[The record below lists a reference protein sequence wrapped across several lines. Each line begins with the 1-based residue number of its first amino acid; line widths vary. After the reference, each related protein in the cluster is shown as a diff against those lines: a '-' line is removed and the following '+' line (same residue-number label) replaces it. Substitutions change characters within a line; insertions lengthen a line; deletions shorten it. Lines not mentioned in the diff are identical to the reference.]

1 MALRNLRSD
10 LAAGDLATPEAAGLT
25 FGKGTAY
32 DRPDQE
38 FSREPFI
45 KAGLDFQLSDSSINT
60 FTDGFIRGGAVYS
73 TERRI
78 EDGQRIGRFF
88 ISGRG
93 ISFLA
98 KQVGLQKSNP
108 KISEPVSNRSDANQR
123 TYNPLGI
130 NTLTQ
135 VGLQGTGTHL
145 KREGFNPFANKGYID
160 DDRFLANYKKDKNT
174 NRLLYLYDNHI
185 LLPQSE
191 EEKGPKTAFGRAIQS
206 VVSFF
211 KGPGEPLYSY
221 YGGPDSTYG
230 IGVTR
235 IGKYNPTKGFNLKT
249 GINGGPK
256 PLTPEELVSD
266 ENAKKAISKITNYSS
281 EGPDYPKSFLPQDIV
296 FGRPPAKDLEDLNAQ
311 DKNFDDN
318 GGNYEYNNKFNEHVT
333 SPSLGNKDNN
343 YTYGGLSGLGVKN
356 YLRTLGRKGATDYF
370 KKASD
375 KVRTLHRESR
385 VGLGNPGGNP
395 TLSDTT
401 VDLINAL
408 DVFKSSGD
416 LNVAA
421 VRDLIRFRIE
431 AVNPENPTETNVMVF
446 RAFLDSLDD
455 SFNANYNEFNY
466 NGRGESF
473 YTYNSFNR
481 SVSFSFKV
489 AAQSSREMKPL
500 YRKLNYLLSNT
511 APEYNIISGRM
522 MTPFM
527 RVTIGSYL
535 DRLPGVITN
544 VNVTWDTNYPFE
556 IAIDAPEGG
565 SSAGMFV
572 LPHVLN
578 VSVSYQPIHDFL
590 PQKDIKSPFII
601 PSSDSGIS
609 NNDLRKSWTT
619 DGIANN
625 IEDAVKRRNN
635 QSSRLIPVEEDTD
648 REIPTVS
655 SPTDD
660 LGAPL
665 DLPNAGNQSTFNYSL

>member
-10 LAAGDLATPEAAGLT
+10 LAVGDLATPEAAGLT

-32 DRPDQE
+32 DRANQE

-45 KAGLDFQLSDSSINT
+45 KEGLDFKLSDSTINSVT
-60 FTDGFIRGGAVYS
+60 EGFIRGGAVYS

-78 EDGQRIGRFF
+78 EDGRRIGRFF
-88 ISGRG
+88 ITSRG
-93 ISFLA
+93 ITFLA

-108 KISEPVSNRSDANQR
+108 KISEPVSNRSNANQR
-123 TYNPLGI
+123 TYNTGV

-135 VGLQGTGTHL
+135 IGLQGTGTHL
-145 KREGFNPFANKGYID
+145 KREGSNPFNNRGYID
-160 DDRFLANYKKDKNT
+160 DDSFLANYKENDNT

-185 LLPQSE
+185 LLPQSKE
-191 EEKGPKTAFGRAIQS
+191 GPKTVFGRALKS

-221 YGGPDSTYG
+221 YGGPNSTYG
-230 IGVTR
+230 IGVTN
-235 IGKYNPTKGFNLKT
+235 INKYSPTKGFQLQT
-249 GINGGPK
+249 GVISGPK
-256 PLTPEELVSD
+256 PLTSEESVSD
-266 ENAKKAISKITNYSS
+266 ENAANAILNITNYGS
-281 EGPDYPKSFLPQDIV
+281 GPDYPRFFSPNSIV
-296 FGRPPAKDLEDLNAQ
+296 FNRPPAKDLEDLNTQ
-311 DKNFDDN
+311 DKNLDDN

-356 YLRTLGRKGATDYF
+356 YLRTLGRTGTDYF
-370 KKASD
+370 KRTSD
-375 KVRTLHRESR
+375 GVRTFHRESR
-385 VGLGNPGGNP
+385 IGLGNPGGNP

-421 VRDLIRFRIE
+421 VRDLIRFRME

-511 APEYNIISGRM
+511 APEYNINSGRM

-527 RVTIGSYL
+527 KVTIGSYL

-544 VNVTWDTNYPFE
+544 VNITWDTNYPFE

-601 PSSDSGIS
+601 PSSNSGIS
-609 NNDLRKSWTT
+609 NNDLRRSWTT
-619 DGIANN
+619 DGIADN
-625 IEDAVKRRNN
+625 IEDVINRRNN

>member
-38 FSREPFI
+38 FSTEPFI

-98 KQVGLQKSNP
+98 KQVGLQLSNP
-108 KISEPVSNRSDANQR
+108 KISEPVRSRSDANQR

-145 KREGFNPFANKGYID
+145 KREGFNPFANRGYID
-160 DDRFLANYKKDKNT
+160 DDSFLANYEKDKNT

-185 LLPQSE
+185 LLPQSDGDKE
-191 EEKGPKTAFGRAIQS
+191 PKTVFGRALKS

-211 KGPGEPLYSY
+211 KGPGEELYSY

-230 IGVTR
+230 IGVTK
-235 IGKYNPTKGFNLKT
+235 IDKYNPTKGFQLKT
-249 GINGGPK
+249 GVNGGPK
-256 PLTPEELVSD
+256 PLTPEELVPD

-281 EGPDYPKSFLPQDIV
+281 EGPDYPRFFSPNDIV
-296 FGRPPAKDLEDLNAQ
+296 FNRPPSKDLEDLNIR
-311 DKNFDDN
+311 DKNLDDD
-318 GGNYEYNNKFNEHVT
+318 GGNYNYNSLFEDHN
-333 SPSLGNKDNN
+333 SPTTPGTRDNG
-343 YTYGGLSGLGVKN
+343 YKYGGISGLGVKN
-356 YLRTLGRKGATDYF
+356 YLRTLGRTGTDYF

-375 KVRTLHRESR
+375 RVRTFHRESR
-385 VGLGNPGGNP
+385 IGLGNPGGDPSIGN
-395 TLSDTT
+395 TT

-408 DVFKSSGD
+408 DIFKSQGD
-416 LNVAA
+416 FNNAA

-431 AVNPENPTETNVMVF
+431 AVNPSNPLESNVMVF

-455 SFNANYNEFNY
+455 TFNANYNEFNY
-466 NGRGESF
+466 NGRAESF

-481 SVSFSFKV
+481 DIGFSFKI

-511 APEYNIISGRM
+511 APEYNIESGRI

-527 RVTIGSYL
+527 RVTIGAYL
-535 DRLPGVITN
+535 DRLPGVITS
-544 VNVTWDTNYPFE
+544 VNITWDKDYPWE
-556 IAIDAPEGG
+556 IAIDSPEGS

-578 VSVSYQPIHDFL
+578 VNVNYRPIHDFL
-590 PQKDIKSPFII
+590 PRKSEFSPFII
-601 PSSDSGIS
+601 PSNNSSVS
-609 NNDLRKSWTT
+609 NNRLRKSWTT
-619 DGIANN
+619 DPIARDIFGAFEAENPVPIPSRAVQPIPIENN
-625 IEDAVKRRNN
+625 G
-635 QSSRLIPVEEDTD
+635 T
-648 REIPTVS
+648 IPTQLNIGAEDLTNVIPEGS
-655 SPTDD
+655 S
-660 LGAPL
+660 
-665 DLPNAGNQSTFNYSL
+665 